1 MNLID
6 RTAGPRLFVDG
17 SIRLSHLKENDRA
30 DYREGKQNEAEKVK
44 GAYAH
49 PGGKQYLKKRH
60 YQKENPIS
68 IRFFLKHFQRGQ
80 REY

>member
-1 MNLID
+1 MNLMVS
-6 RTAGPRLFVDG
+6 TAGPRLFVE
-17 SIRLSHLKENDRA
+17 SPISLSHLKENDRA
-30 DYREGKQNEAEKVK
+30 DNREGKQNEAEKVK

-60 YQKENPIS
+60 YQKENPIP